1 MYQINNH
8 QKMKKNIL
16 ALSSVF
22 LVVLIVVGSAFKS
35 EPKEVGI
42 QFVELPW
49 AKVLEKAKK
58 EKKPIFFDAYASWCG
73 PCKAMQKRV
82 FTQPAVAEYFNKNF
96 INYKQDMEIG
106 EGPMLATKY
115 PLEAYPTLF
124 FIDEKGKI
132 IRTEV
137 GGRNADDLIA
147 LGKAV
152 AGK

>member
-1 MYQINNH
+1 
-8 QKMKKNIL
+8 MKKNIV
-16 ALSSVF
+16 ALSAVF
-22 LVVLIVVGSAFKS
+22 LILCFVVGSAFMPA
-35 EPKEVGI
+35 PKEEGI

-49 AKVLEKAKK
+49 AEVLKKAQK

-106 EGPMLATKY
+106 EGPMLASKY

-124 FIDEKGKI
+124 FIDAKGKV

-152 AGK
+152 VGK

>member
-1 MYQINNH
+1 
-8 QKMKKNIL
+8 MKKNIL
-16 ALSSVF
+16 VLSSVF
-22 LVVLIVVGSAFKS
+22 LIILVATAWTFKP

-82 FTQPAVAEYFNKNF
+82 FTQPAVADYFNKNF

-106 EGPMLATKY
+106 EGPTLASRY
-115 PLEAYPTLF
+115 PIEAYPTLF
-124 FIDEKGKI
+124 FIDAKGTV
-132 IRTEV
+132 IRQEI

-152 AGK
+152 IGK